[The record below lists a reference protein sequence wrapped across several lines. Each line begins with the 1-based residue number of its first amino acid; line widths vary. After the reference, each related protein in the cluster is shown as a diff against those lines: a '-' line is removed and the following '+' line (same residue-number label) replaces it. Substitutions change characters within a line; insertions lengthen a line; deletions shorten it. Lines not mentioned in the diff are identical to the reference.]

1 MLTLEALIRRFGVY
15 CVVGACAFAADYS
28 LFLLLISSGI
38 NTYLANAVGITAGIV
53 VSFTLNRRYNFRKS
67 DALALRASKFIIVA
81 FTGMAVSTVSIM
93 LLLSVGEDVRVAK
106 AVSMVLI
113 FGMQFLANALW
124 TFR

>member
-38 NTYLANAVGITAGIV
+38 NTYLANAVGISAGIV
-53 VSFTLNRRYNFRKS
+53 VSFTLNGRYNFRKS

-93 LLLSVGEDVRVAK
+93 LLLSVGVDVRVAK